1 MKLLELSISN
11 IGPIRQLILK
21 PRLNSDGR
29 PIPIALVGKNGSGKS
44 LTLGALLDA
53 ITELRRKAFREIPET
68 DATSYIRISSKN
80 YISESSRTF
89 SKVNVKL
96 GGKDCEAVFSEVVSI
111 LPFSDLEKASP
122 EITAEIISKNP
133 EFKDSGFFKNIDV
146 SDNQLQ
152 GARELLFLY
161 FPYFRYEPSAWMSDK
176 VSIEFAK
183 TPSHYGISR
192 LNPIRV
198 NIIQETRGWILNA
211 LLDREIYERKTIPL
225 QVHENLIVQVLSE
238 YSGPNSMLISLI
250 NELLYEM
257 LNAKDPSVTS
267 ARLGISQRTNRE
279 IAVLQ
284 TKDGIEHVA
293 AFDIDQLSS
302 GELMTIGLATEIIR
316 GHELVR
322 GNIPNSLEEIEGIV
336 LVDEIDLH
344 LHLEYQKTVLPRILR
359 RFPLVQFIMTT
370 HSPLFICGM
379 AETGELDV
387 IDLPSGRQIS
397 PEEFGEFNLCYNFFV
412 DANIRFKQ
420 GLDELR
426 QRVAAHGKPL
436 IITEGKTD
444 WKHLSV
450 ALSLA
455 KKNGRWTEL
464 DVEFLEYESELEMG
478 DTKLAQMC
486 EYCAGLPN
494 SRDMI
499 FIFDRDNASLV
510 RKMSGDPEA
519 FRSWGNRVY
528 SLCLPI
534 PRHREGYSNVSIELL
549 YKDVD
554 LRVSDP
560 QTGKRLWFSNE
571 VEITQRP
578 YSGNKTYKVLEQP
591 VQEEEL
597 DKKVFDQPA
606 DQLKDSSGQSVGLS
620 KSAFVEVI
628 ISDISLSENFDRSAF
643 DSLFE
648 ILCRIQASGNSCL

>member
-1 MKLLELSISN
+1 LQKSSTLVKTKLLELSISN

-68 DATSYIRISSKN
+68 DTTSYIRISSKN
-80 YISESSRTF
+80 YISENSRTF

-96 GGKDCEAVFSEVVSI
+96 GGEPGEAVFSEVVSI

-176 VSIEFAK
+176 VNTEFAK
-183 TPSHYGISR
+183 TPFHYGISR
-192 LNPIRV
+192 LNPIRT

-211 LLDREIYERKTIPL
+211 LLDREIYERKTFPL

-279 IAVLQ
+279 IAVLH
-284 TKDGIEHVA
+284 TKGGIERVA

-316 GHELVR
+316 GQELAR
-322 GNIPNSLEEIEGIV
+322 GNIPNSLEEIDGIV

-387 IDLPSGRQIS
+387 INLPSGRQIS
-397 PEEFGEFNLCYNFFV
+397 PEEFGEFNLCYKFFV
-412 DANIRFKQ
+412 DANNRFKQ

-436 IITEGKTD
+436 IITEG
-444 WKHLSV
+444 HLENSV
-450 ALSLA
+450 FALGKPEH
-455 KKNGRWTEL
+455 KKPHKGG
-464 DVEFLEYESELEMG
+464 F
-478 DTKLAQMC
+478 A
-486 EYCAGLPN
+486 
-494 SRDMI
+494 
-499 FIFDRDNASLV
+499 
-510 RKMSGDPEA
+510 
-519 FRSWGNRVY
+519 RV
-528 SLCLPI
+528 
-534 PRHREGYSNVSIELL
+534 
-549 YKDVD
+549 
-554 LRVSDP
+554 
-560 QTGKRLWFSNE
+560 
-571 VEITQRP
+571 
-578 YSGNKTYKVLEQP
+578 
-591 VQEEEL
+591 
-597 DKKVFDQPA
+597 
-606 DQLKDSSGQSVGLS
+606 
-620 KSAFVEVI
+620 
-628 ISDISLSENFDRSAF
+628 
-643 DSLFE
+643 FE
-648 ILCRIQASGNSCL
+648 